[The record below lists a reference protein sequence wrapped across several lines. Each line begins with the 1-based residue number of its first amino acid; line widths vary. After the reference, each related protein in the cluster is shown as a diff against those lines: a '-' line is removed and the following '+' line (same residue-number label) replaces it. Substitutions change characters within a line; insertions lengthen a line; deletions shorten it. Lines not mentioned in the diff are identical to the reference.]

1 MTLARLIGAVMTTIE
16 RQGFARR
23 LLPRITLLACIV
35 LGPADAMASSWPT
48 RDQIRD
54 LHAEVDRLS
63 AQIDEL
69 DVAVGADGHGDA
81 LDEHWRA
88 MQQHLLS
95 VRENGCGECGATTE
109 FEGTVDRLPW
119 ATPRVSVP
127 TYQQHMR
134 TTLHA
139 MHDRMSR
146 LDHEKSPFERQRLLR
161 QYWTRIYDQM
171 QRLREPRP

>member
-1 MTLARLIGAVMTTIE
+1 MTTIE
-16 RQGFARR
+16 RRGFAPRTFS
-23 LLPRITLLACIV
+23 LLVLLACIV
-35 LGPADAMASSWPT
+35 LGPVDATALDWPT
-48 RDQIRD
+48 RDQIRN
-54 LHAEVDRLS
+54 LHGEVEQLS
-63 AQIDEL
+63 AQFDTL
-69 DVAVGADGHGDA
+69 DVATGADGHGDA

-88 MQQHLLS
+88 MQQHLVS
-95 VRENGCGECGATTE
+95 VRENGCRECGAKTE
-109 FEGTVDRLPW
+109 FEAANDRLPW

-127 TYQQHMR
+127 TYQEHMQ

-161 QYWTRIYDQM
+161 QYWTRVYDQM